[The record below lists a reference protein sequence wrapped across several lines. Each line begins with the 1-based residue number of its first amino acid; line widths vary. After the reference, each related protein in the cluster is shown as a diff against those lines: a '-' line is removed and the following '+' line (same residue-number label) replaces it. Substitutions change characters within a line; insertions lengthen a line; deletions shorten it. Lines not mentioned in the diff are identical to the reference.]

1 MNPSVLVC
9 GSASPGTPTFGPYQ
23 PGIGRPAP
31 QFCRGRHDRL
41 SPGWARRVRG
51 VDWLGEDLLLLALDA
66 GRGRL
71 ERTYAISYGLMGAE
85 LVRLAACGRIG
96 IVDDQ
101 VVVKSPAPTGDAELD
116 AALAQIGEPP
126 SPPRAGEW
134 VQRVRPRI
142 TGRYLERLM
151 AAGAVCEQTRFGVI
165 RWPITNTARLA
176 EARQRL
182 DLIAWSAGPVDLSQ
196 TAYASLACAI
206 GLDRVLT
213 PAGAATPSGTACARS
228 PPGAGPPAPA
238 LATDSADAAAAS
250 PDASSEEG
258 RAAVEAATLA
268 TIRVATYAVAAAAAA
283 ATARAMPDY
292 PGVRRGQHGRA
303 WPARSHVRTSA
314 GRSRGPILNPRRT
327 ASRQR
332 AHLGRVGRQEVASA
346 TQITRSGAATTGTLT
361 TQVADHI
368 GG

>member
-1 MNPSVLVC
+1 
-9 GSASPGTPTFGPYQ
+9 
-23 PGIGRPAP
+23 
-31 QFCRGRHDRL
+31 
-41 SPGWARRVRG
+41 VRG

-96 IVDDQ
+96 IVDGQ

-116 AALAQIGEPP
+116 AALARIGEPA
-126 SPPRAGEW
+126 SPPRAGDW

-151 AAGAVCEQTRFGVI
+151 AAGVVSEQARFGVTQ
-165 RWPITNTARLA
+165 WPITNTARLA

-196 TAYASLACAI
+196 TAYAGLACAI
-206 GLDRVLT
+206 GLDRLLYPGRGRRAERDRLREIAT
-213 PAGAATPSGTACARS
+213 GRWTTSPAQAS
-228 PPGAGPPAPA
+228 
-238 LATDSADAAAAS
+238 DSAPAAAAS

-268 TIRVATYAVAAAAAA
+268 AIRVATYAVAAAAAA
-283 ATARAMPDY
+283 ATASAAASY
-292 PGVRRGQHGRA
+292 P
-303 WPARSHVRTSA
+303 
-314 GRSRGPILNPRRT
+314 
-327 ASRQR
+327 
-332 AHLGRVGRQEVASA
+332 
-346 TQITRSGAATTGTLT
+346 
-361 TQVADHI
+361 
-368 GG
+368 